1 MNRLN
6 RKLRSRSGASIT
18 LALLFF
24 LICAVLCSVII
35 ASATAAA
42 GRMAQAAEMDQ
53 RYYAVTSARELM
65 KDLIHQKRVT
75 IVTVT
80 TSSAT
85 TTYTQSGTGYVAG
98 TPVSSGSASS
108 QTYLISDKEVSEITS
123 SDCTD
128 TTKVENVTPTTIP
141 QDAAINLFNNHPISF
156 RDSRSFSLS
165 STAPMLS
172 ALGTE
177 RDPLAVTI
185 EEELDSDGTITL
197 LVHNTVQNLGDE
209 TFTQKMVF
217 DVTETD
223 GSRTEASDG
232 PAAPPIGAGEY
243 SITTTTIE
251 TNTRSL
257 IWSLVSVET
266 VSVPVPVSSP

>member
-35 ASATAAA
+35 AAATAAA

-53 RYYAVTSARELM
+53 RYYAVTSAGELM

-75 IVTVT
+75 IVKVT

-85 TTYTQSGTGYVAG
+85 TPYTQSGTGYVAG
-98 TPVSSGSASS
+98 APVPSGSDSS
-108 QTYLISDKEVSEITS
+108 RTYLISDKEVSEITS
-123 SDCTD
+123 ADCTNA
-128 TTKVENVTPTTIP
+128 TKVENVTPTNIP
-141 QDAAINLFNNHPISF
+141 QYAAKKLYNNPTDSPV
-156 RDSRSFSLS
+156 DSRSFSLS
-165 STAPMLS
+165 STTAMLS

-185 EEELDSDGTITL
+185 KEELDSDGTITL
-197 LVHNTVQNLGDE
+197 LVHNTVQNPGDG

-223 GSRTEASDG
+223 GSRTEVSNG
-232 PAAPPIGAGEY
+232 PATYNGANQY
-243 SITTTTIE
+243 SITTNTTKTE
-251 TNTRSL
+251 TRSL
-257 IWSLVSVET
+257 IWNLVSVET